1 MTTTYFSM
9 GCSIVGIVKGVAIVD
24 DGPNVS
30 LNKRLGVGLGKD

>member
-24 DGPNVS
+24 E
-30 LNKRLGVGLGKD
+30 GLDVPSHID